1 VGKLFR
7 SLQSR
12 IVFFFVAL
20 LLVVQGVT
28 LLLVNAANE
37 RNARDNIRHELTVGE
52 KIFRRLLEQNHAR
65 LTQAALILSLDFAF
79 RDAAATRDLA
89 TIESALINHG
99 SRLRA
104 DKMVLVSLERQVIAD
119 TLDRGRAGRPFP
131 FARLLEAA
139 ERDGSAA
146 GLVALDGA
154 AFQVAVVPVRA
165 PTPIAWAVVG
175 FVVDDRMAK
184 DLAHVSALDVTFLR
198 REGWGWLS
206 LGSSAPPALQDALLR
221 GLPTGVAGERAIR
234 LSVDGGEYE
243 AIVVAPD
250 GGDASIV
257 AVLARSLDEAL
268 APYRRLGSLFA
279 LLIAGSIVASILGS
293 LLIARGVT
301 RPISLLSAATRRIEE
316 GDYGQTVEVMG
327 ADEVGELARRF
338 NLMREAVAARED
350 QVLRL
355 AYRDPL
361 SDLPNRALFNDRL
374 RVALN
379 GATRGGT
386 ALTVLVMDL
395 DRFKNVND
403 NLGHHVGDLVLQ
415 QVALRVA
422 GLVRKSDTTARLG
435 GDEFAVLLVSAGV
448 EEGRRVAQKIVAAL
462 EVPIAIGQHSLD
474 VRASVGIASF
484 PLHAGDADT
493 LMRRADAA
501 MYVAKRSNAGF
512 AVYDAHVH
520 EQREEQLSLLSELRQ
535 AIEQDQLRLL
545 YQPKV
550 ELASGRL
557 TGVEALLRWAHP
569 VKGMIQPERFIP
581 FAEQTGF
588 IKTITAWVIDA
599 AARQGAAWLAAR
611 RTVRIS
617 VNISAQDLLS
627 PELDA
632 LLTAALERY
641 GLPPQLLGV
650 EITESGV
657 MQDAARAIE
666 VLKRIRGLG
675 VGRSIDDFGTGYS
688 SLSYVKQLRVD
699 ELKID
704 RSLVRGIVTDFRDR
718 AIVLSTIELAHNLG
732 LRVVAEGVE
741 EQATADLLRSVGCDE
756 IQGWLVAMP
765 LEPAALETWLAE
777 RSATTVS
784 QLS

>member
-1 VGKLFR
+1 MGKLFR
-7 SLQSR
+7 SLQTR

-37 RNARDNIRHELTVGE
+37 RNARDNIRQELTVGE

-99 SRLRA
+99 SRIGA

-119 TLDRGRAGRPFP
+119 TLDRGRTGRPFP

-221 GLPTGVAGERAIR
+221 GLPTGAAGERAMR

-250 GGDASIV
+250 GDDASIV
-257 AVLARSLDEAL
+257 AVLARSLDEA
-268 APYRRLGSLFA
+268 PYRRLGTLFA
-279 LLIAGSIVASILGS
+279 LLIAGSIAASILGS
-293 LLIARGVT
+293 LLIARSVT

-316 GDYGQTVEVMG
+316 GDYAQTVEVKG
-327 ADEVGELARRF
+327 GDEVGELARRF
-338 NLMREAVAARED
+338 NLMREAVAAREE

-361 SDLPNRALFNDRL
+361 SDLPNRVLFNDRL

-415 QVALRVA
+415 QVALRIA

-462 EVPIAIGQHSLD
+462 EVPIAIGLHSLD

-535 AIEQDQLRLL
+535 AVEQDELRLL

-550 ELASGRL
+550 ELASGRV

-611 RTVRIS
+611 RTARIS

-675 VGRSIDDFGTGYS
+675 VGRAIDDFGTGYS

-765 LEPAALETWLAE
+765 LEAAALETWLGE